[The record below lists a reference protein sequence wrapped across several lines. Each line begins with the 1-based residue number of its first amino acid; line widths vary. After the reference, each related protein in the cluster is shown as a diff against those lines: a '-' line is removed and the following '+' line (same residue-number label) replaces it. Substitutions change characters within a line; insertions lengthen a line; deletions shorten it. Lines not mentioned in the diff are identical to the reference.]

1 MIRITTGS
9 MMHVHGALGTGTDY
23 TVRVSVRMADPVDP
37 VILEKALRAAQQSFP
52 VFCIRLRADEQE
64 YYFEENPLPVV
75 LLHQSEKSCLNCAE
89 SNYHLWTVCFDED
102 WIHLDIFH
110 GMTDGTGMYQVLAT
124 LLYYY
129 CAERYGIPPQADL
142 NTTDHPAGAQRRT
155 DPQDTLSPDT
165 LPADLLQI
173 AQKPIGN
180 AFTLETDGGLT
191 SQGYAVIRDVEIPED
206 AFVRFTSAH
215 DASPG
220 TMVSLLL
227 ARAIDSLYPSRDK
240 KIISAYV
247 VNARPMLQAKET
259 LANCLSMAFFPYED
273 RIREMPLTE
282 QCTIYRGMTFLQ
294 SDPGCVLPSVAASAD
309 AVRAAAA
316 AAPTIEEKKKTFSAM
331 FNGGEGLIT
340 YLVSYTGKWRYADI
354 GNYMREFWA
363 HAPNTFGL
371 TVQIGAAGGKIFLSL
386 QQRFKEDTVCRA
398 FLSQLEQNG
407 IPYVVR
413 REMKSDVP
421 AFTTDCE

>member
-9 MMHVHGALGTGTDY
+9 MMHVHGALGTGCDY
-23 TVRVSVRMADPVDP
+23 TVRLSVRMTDPVDAQ
-37 VILEKALRAAQQSFP
+37 ILEQALRQTQEAFP
-52 VFCIRLRADEQE
+52 VFCIRLRENAQD
-64 YYFEENPLPVV
+64 YFYEENPLPVV
-75 LLHQSEKSCLNCAE
+75 LLHQSEKSCLNCE
-89 SNYHLWTVCFDED
+89 KTHFHLWAVCYDED

-129 CAERYGIPPQADL
+129 CAARYGIPAQADL
-142 NTTDHPAGAQRRT
+142 NTVESPAGAERRV
-155 DPQDTLSPDT
+155 DPQDVLSPDT
-165 LPADLLQI
+165 LPEDLLRI
-173 AQKPIGN
+173 AQKPVGN

-191 SQGYAVIRDVEIPED
+191 TRDGSIICDIEIPED
-206 AFVRFTSAH
+206 AFIRFTSAH

-227 ARAIDSLYPSRDK
+227 ARAIDDLYPEREK

-247 VNARPMLQAKET
+247 VNARPMLNAQAT

-273 RIREMPLTE
+273 RIRQMPLTE

-294 SDPGCVLPSVAASAD
+294 SDPGCVLPSVAGSAE
-309 AVRAAAA
+309 AIRAAAE
-316 AAPTIEEKKKTFSAM
+316 AAPTLEEKKKTFSAM

-340 YLVSYTGKWRYADI
+340 YLVSYTGKWKYADI
-354 GNYMREFWA
+354 GKYMCEFWT

-371 TVQIGAAGGKIFLSL
+371 TVQIGAAGGKIFLSI
-386 QQRFKEDTVCRA
+386 QQRFEEDSICRA
-398 FLSQLEQNG
+398 FLSQLKQNG

-413 REMKSDVP
+413 WEMMSDV
-421 AFTTDCE
+421 AVFTTGCE

>member
-1 MIRITTGS
+1 
-9 MMHVHGALGTGTDY
+9 MHVHGALGTGTDY
-23 TVRVSVRMADPVDP
+23 TVRLSVRMTDPVDLT
-37 VILEKALRAAQQSFP
+37 ILESALRKTQQSFP
-52 VFCIRLRADEQE
+52 AFCIRLRAGADA
-64 YYFEENPLPVV
+64 YYYDENPLPVV
-75 LLHQSEKSCLNCAE
+75 LLHQSEKSCLNCE
-89 SNYHLWTVCFDED
+89 KTNYHLWTVCADED

-110 GMTDGTGMYQVLAT
+110 GMTDGTGMYQILAT

-129 CAERYGIPPQADL
+129 CAERYGIPPQEDL
-142 NTTDHPAGAQRRT
+142 NTTAHPAGAGRRT
-155 DPQDTLSPDT
+155 DPQDTLSPDA
-165 LPADLLQI
+165 LPADLLRI
-173 AQKPIGN
+173 APKPVGN

-191 SQGYAVIRDVEIPED
+191 SQNYAVIRDIEIPED

-227 ARAIDSLYPSRDK
+227 ARAIDDLYPDREK

-247 VNARPMLQAKET
+247 VNARPMLQAQET

-273 RIREMPLTE
+273 RIKAMPLTE
-282 QCTIYRGMTFLQ
+282 QCTVYRGMTFLQ
-294 SDPGCVLPSVAASAD
+294 SDPGCVLPSVAGSAE
-309 AVRAAAA
+309 AVRTAAA

-354 GNYMREFWA
+354 GNHIREFWT

-371 TVQIGAAGGKIFLSL
+371 TVQIGAAGGKIFLSI
-386 QQRFKEDTVCRA
+386 QQRFKEDSICRA
-398 FLSQLEQNG
+398 FLSQLEQND

-413 REMKSDVP
+413 REMRSDV
-421 AFTTDCE
+421 ASFTTDCE